1 MDPALLVQ
9 YGSTL
14 LTIALVIGFLM
25 AFGIGANDVA
35 NTMATSVGT
44 NAISVKKALIIAAVF
59 EFAGAYL
66 AGGEVTNTI
75 KDNIID
81 TGAYQGM
88 EIKLAL
94 GMISALFASGAWLI
108 IASVFGWPVSTTHTI
123 IGSLIGFAL
132 VTTDASSVHWSVIA
146 GIFGSWIITP
156 AISGL
161 IAYLLFVAIQRTI
174 FIRFHPF
181 AKAKSM
187 APYFIALT
195 FFILSIVTMQ
205 NGLKHVGIIISN
217 AESLVLSLIIALVAS
232 VAGAIYLRYKKFPS
246 KKERKTRYENVE
258 RVFTILLIITAC
270 AMAFAHGSNDVAN
283 AWRRSSRAV
292 AEIVNTRKDGR
303 VADAWLLSLGAFGI
317 VLGLATLGYQVMK
330 TIGTNIT
337 HLTPSRLRGP
347 ARDRGDCGHRVRDRA
362 SHLGDPD
369 HGRGRNGQ

>member
-1 MDPALLVQ
+1 
-9 YGSTL
+9 
-14 LTIALVIGFLM
+14 
-25 AFGIGANDVA
+25 
-35 NTMATSVGT
+35 
-44 NAISVKKALIIAAVF
+44 
-59 EFAGAYL
+59 
-66 AGGEVTNTI
+66 
-75 KDNIID
+75 
-81 TGAYQGM
+81 M

-283 AWRRSSRAV
+283 AVGPLSSVANPSGMPASLMTVSISSSGQMRPMPLCPNLRLSASTTLRRELRSSFL
-292 AEIVNTRKDGR
+292 VNI
-303 VADAWLLSLGAFGI
+303 ASS
-317 VLGLATLGYQVMK
+317 GLEQ
-330 TIGTNIT
+330 
-337 HLTPSRLRGP
+337 LTPSAAIPSAPMKHTGIFRLSSSSSEYSPRTESEFLYRTP
-347 ARDRGDCGHRVRDRA
+347 PHICTLIFFFDSRA
-362 SHLGDPD
+362 
-369 HGRGRNGQ
+369 